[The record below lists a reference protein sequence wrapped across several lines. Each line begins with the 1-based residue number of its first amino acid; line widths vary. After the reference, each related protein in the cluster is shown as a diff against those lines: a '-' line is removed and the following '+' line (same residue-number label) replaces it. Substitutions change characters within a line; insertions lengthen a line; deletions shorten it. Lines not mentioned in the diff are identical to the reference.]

1 MYPRWVSAQW
11 GVGGELCIAYEWN
24 GTNGAP
30 GSGSYYPGLGGV
42 AFWSETLPYLGPE
55 GNSYYQGVGYDPTN
69 PMPPTPGQPFIIDS
83 AYIDGDLYA
92 AWPRWS
98 DQSWDNPAYMGYLSP
113 LDDEGNWQSW
123 EEAETFNIEDFTLHG
138 SYNGG
143 CVCMPVLCTVPGTG
157 GWDLVAVW
165 SFMDENTPTDEA
177 GNYFFKLM
185 AAYSG
190 DRGRTWSTPVHITN
204 DFMMTYT
211 EHVYNQAA
219 VVGNTLIV
227 ASQTDGQTGTFVQG
241 DDSDAFDNCYSGF
254 TYDLND
260 LFPGAGVGVPEME
273 SNTQFTVYPNPAV
286 GQINVTLNKNAEV
299 TIHNIMGQTVMTME
313 GRIGVN
319 TFDISSL
326 NSGIYFLSAGNDTQK
341 FVVK

>member
-1 MYPRWVSAQW
+1 
-11 GVGGELCIAYEWN
+11 
-24 GTNGAP
+24 
-30 GSGSYYPGLGGV
+30 
-42 AFWSETLPYLGPE
+42 
-55 GNSYYQGVGYDPTN
+55 
-69 PMPPTPGQPFIIDS
+69 
-83 AYIDGDLYA
+83 
-92 AWPRWS
+92 
-98 DQSWDNPAYMGYLSP
+98 
-113 LDDEGNWQSW
+113 
-123 EEAETFNIEDFTLHG
+123 
-138 SYNGG
+138 
-143 CVCMPVLCTVPGTG
+143 
-157 GWDLVAVW
+157 
-165 SFMDENTPTDEA
+165 MDENTPTDEA

-241 DDSDAFDNCYSGF
+241 DDNDAFDNCYSGF

>member
-1 MYPRWVSAQW
+1 
-11 GVGGELCIAYEWN
+11 
-24 GTNGAP
+24 
-30 GSGSYYPGLGGV
+30 
-42 AFWSETLPYLGPE
+42 
-55 GNSYYQGVGYDPTN
+55 
-69 PMPPTPGQPFIIDS
+69 
-83 AYIDGDLYA
+83 
-92 AWPRWS
+92 
-98 DQSWDNPAYMGYLSP
+98 
-113 LDDEGNWQSW
+113 
-123 EEAETFNIEDFTLHG
+123 
-138 SYNGG
+138 
-143 CVCMPVLCTVPGTG
+143 
-157 GWDLVAVW
+157 
-165 SFMDENTPTDEA
+165 
-177 GNYFFKLM
+177 
-185 AAYSG
+185 
-190 DRGRTWSTPVHITN
+190 
-204 DFMMTYT
+204 MMTYT

-241 DDSDAFDNCYSGF
+241 DDNDAFDNCYSGF